1 MVLTQPKGTNRQ
13 KTVDKVSI
21 PLWFSRN
28 WKFVADSWGEG
39 GFHTTMVLT
48 QQLLLQKL
56 YRIGGGEVKSI
67 EFLCWEDIQSKDKGV
82 LGF

>member
-1 MVLTQPKGTNRQ
+1 MVLTQPT
-13 KTVDKVSI
+13 TETAYTDY
-21 PLWFSRN
+21 
-28 WKFVADSWGEG
+28 VAS
-39 GFHTTMVLT
+39 FHTTMVLT

-56 YRIGGGEVKSI
+56 YTIGGGKVKSI